1 MPVKEKRCGEVK
13 SREMDYIKDTS
24 VLAHAG
30 NDGHWAVTG
39 RGNKFFLG

>member
-1 MPVKEKRCGEVK
+1 MPVKEKRGGDVK
-13 SREMDYIKDTS
+13 SSEMDYIKDTS